1 VCLIFI
7 NINFIFEVITKGNT
21 FQINIYVDSIIEF
34 FFFFFLH
41 YISKNEINRLKT
53 KQKSEFKKKCLNNNN
68 NNRTNHKIMKIRK
81 LLVNSLIV
89 ILIFY
94 SQYSLSSEIK
104 MIKRKQIEHAT
115 ASFLFIQYSNNNN
128 YSISK
133 NNNHNNQI
141 NLDTSV
147 DYMGIIKNNTNHDSI
162 MFDQSKNNYWA
173 LVLLLF
179 PILAIFGNMLVV
191 LSVIREKNLHTIT
204 NYLVASLALADLF
217 VAAVVMP
224 IAVYAIVILF
234 FFFLLRYV
242 TFII

>member
-1 VCLIFI
+1 
-7 NINFIFEVITKGNT
+7 
-21 FQINIYVDSIIEF
+21 
-34 FFFFFLH
+34 
-41 YISKNEINRLKT
+41 
-53 KQKSEFKKKCLNNNN
+53 
-68 NNRTNHKIMKIRK
+68 
-81 LLVNSLIV
+81 
-89 ILIFY
+89 
-94 SQYSLSSEIK
+94 

-115 ASFLFIQYSNNNN
+115 VSFLFIQYSNNNN
-128 YSISK
+128 YSIS
-133 NNNHNNQI
+133 NNNNNNQI

-147 DYMGIIKNNTNHDSI
+147 DYMGIIKNNTNHDF

-224 IAVYAIVILF
+224 IAVYAIVI
-234 FFFLLRYV
+234 FFLFLCLLLNL
-242 TFII
+242 I

>member
-1 VCLIFI
+1 
-7 NINFIFEVITKGNT
+7 
-21 FQINIYVDSIIEF
+21 
-34 FFFFFLH
+34 
-41 YISKNEINRLKT
+41 
-53 KQKSEFKKKCLNNNN
+53 
-68 NNRTNHKIMKIRK
+68 
-81 LLVNSLIV
+81 
-89 ILIFY
+89 
-94 SQYSLSSEIK
+94 
-104 MIKRKQIEHAT
+104 
-115 ASFLFIQYSNNNN
+115 
-128 YSISK
+128 
-133 NNNHNNQI
+133 
-141 NLDTSV
+141 
-147 DYMGIIKNNTNHDSI
+147 